1 MSPGSTD
8 DAKAIRVRA
17 DKGYVYLLVQGRPA
31 LELPWEA
38 AVQLAKAIRTK
49 AMEARENV
57 QHDIVIADQAM
68 LMGLGS
74 PLGLSRNPKL
84 LREAR
89 KDAEHLLRPGH
100 LRRKKPAGGITSP
113 EAVGMPAIAVHPL
126 QRKETGN
133 A

>member
-1 MSPGSTD
+1 MPSN
-8 DAKAIRVRA
+8 DACTIRVRA
-17 DKGYVYLLVQGRPA
+17 DKGRVYLLVQGRPA
-31 LELPWEA
+31 LEMPWEA
-38 AVQLAKAIRTK
+38 AAQLAKALRTK

-74 PLGLSRNPKL
+74 PLALSGNRKL
-84 LREAR
+84 LHEAR
-89 KDAEHLLRPGH
+89 KSAEDLLRPGF
-100 LRRKKPAGGITSP
+100 LRRNKPAGGITSP
-113 EAVGMPAIAVHPL
+113 AAVGTPAIANHSL